1 MARIKLN
8 MPSDLLFQTFLEIR
22 IGDINYGGHL
32 GNDAILSLAHEARV
46 QFLKSHA
53 YSEKN
58 VEGLGLIMSD
68 AAIVYKSEAFHGDQL
83 KIAMAVDDISDIGFD
98 IYYKFTNTKD
108 GKEVAHVKT
117 GMVFYNYEL
126 RKVENTP
133 EEFYHKIAP

>member
-53 YSEKN
+53 YTEKN
-58 VEGLGLIMSD
+58 VEGLGLIMAD
-68 AAIVYKSEAFHGDQL
+68 AAIVYKSEAFHGDQI
-83 KIAMAVDDISDIGFD
+83 KVAMAFDDISDIGFD

-117 GMVFYNYEL
+117 GMVFYNYDL
-126 RKVENTP
+126 RKVESTP
-133 EEFYHKIAP
+133 EAFSNKITS